1 MKKFNINNLNNIKDI
16 CNEQIGIELPHK
28 EPIKKSRLAV
38 IVVVFLACLMP
49 LTAYAAKYTL
59 SYIEYSTSEKNVKQ
73 EAEEFVSDFIK
84 YSYGKDSN
92 YLVDKT
98 YEESFEEYLK
108 QTALCFMNDTYQRK
122 IYDVGYYWYYDY
134 DSKILNVK
142 NNGSAWYIEIET
154 DITERKYNKILNT
167 YSITFFLKYEGYMST
182 FKLTDM
188 YFHSSKSYGED
199 IFGELGTVEGS
210 LDIDQF
216 IRFADELS
224 DYRYYA
230 GKASAK
236 TKEVSEFLDAKAV
249 AAKIVNDYLSYTFG
263 GEDRFAGKFGPA
275 YDYLEALKEYVNYRN
290 DSIYNGEYSVN
301 ISQLKK
307 INGYWYAAADIIRY
321 SENADGEPER
331 SGLDSVMLK
340 FTEFEGDYTI
350 EDIYLSGISTGGF
363 MHVKVDEH
371 LYTSLSFEKFIDWA
385 DETDNYDEYIEK
397 INDFICRRTDE
408 DLITEKTEA
417 FVDSFI
423 SVVYGKTENPWKNGK
438 AGSVEEFL
446 GVSAD
451 YFKISAAEEYEMEL
465 LSVYG
470 SKVDTARYRGEAVI
484 SLKITDENGKIIDT
498 PLMKFFLMYKKVLG
512 EFVLEDVYYFGN
524 FYQCH
529 NVFEKVGKNNFSLT
543 DTTFIDWAERTE
555 EYSYYTQRVKTA
567 MESFKSGKKLL
578 DDAPVDPYK

>member
-108 QTALCFMNDTYQRK
+108 QTALCFMNDTYQRTV
-122 IYDVGYYWYYDY
+122 YDVGSSWYYDY

-154 DITERKYNKILNT
+154 DITERNYNKFLNT

-249 AAKIVNDYLSYTFG
+249 AAKIVDDYLSYTFG
-263 GEDRFAGKFGPA
+263 GEDLFAGKFGPA
-275 YDYLEALKEYVNYRN
+275 YDYLAALKEYVNYNNSSR
-290 DSIYNGEYSVN
+290 YKGEYSITV
-301 ISQLKK
+301 SQLKE
-307 INGYWYAAADIIRY
+307 INGYWYTDANIIRY
-321 SENADGEPER
+321 SENADGEPEM

-350 EDIYLSGISTGGF
+350 EDIYLSGMSTGGF
-363 MHVKVDEH
+363 MHIKVDEH
-371 LYTSLSFEKFIDWA
+371 LYTYLSFEKFIDWA

-408 DLITEKTEA
+408 GNA
-417 FVDSFI
+417 SA
-423 SVVYGKTENPWKNGK
+423 YRK
-438 AGSVEEFL
+438 AL
-446 GVSAD
+446 
-451 YFKISAAEEYEMEL
+451 
-465 LSVYG
+465 
-470 SKVDTARYRGEAVI
+470 
-484 SLKITDENGKIIDT
+484 
-498 PLMKFFLMYKKVLG
+498 
-512 EFVLEDVYYFGN
+512 
-524 FYQCH
+524 
-529 NVFEKVGKNNFSLT
+529 
-543 DTTFIDWAERTE
+543 
-555 EYSYYTQRVKTA
+555 
-567 MESFKSGKKLL
+567 
-578 DDAPVDPYK
+578 